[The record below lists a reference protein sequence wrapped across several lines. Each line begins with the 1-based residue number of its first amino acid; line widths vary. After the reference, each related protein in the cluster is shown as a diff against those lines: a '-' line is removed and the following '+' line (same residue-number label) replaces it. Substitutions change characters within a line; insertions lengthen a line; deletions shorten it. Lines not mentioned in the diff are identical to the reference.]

1 MKLKHFLLYC
11 CYVLGML
18 TIQAQTKAPE
28 GAAAKKALK
37 VIATVTLP
45 DLKKRSQN
53 LKNYTPNTRIH
64 CFLKRTSRMPKGL
77 M

>member
-1 MKLKHFLLYC
+1 MKLKHFLLCC

-28 GAAAKKALK
+28 GAAAKKAIESYRIRD
-37 VIATVTLP
+37 IAGLEKAVTELE
-45 DLKKRSQN
+45 K
-53 LKNYTPNTRIH
+53 YTPNTRIH